1 MCKLTYGNQL
11 PQVATCA
18 ACQMRRGRDASLKN
32 MKSPRFSLVAGL
44 GVAVL
49 LLSGC
54 APTSPS
60 STQRPLAAASPSVSP
75 SSAPAPAASP
85 TPTKPSFDK
94 SAQSIDDPTSIWV
107 VVNKLRPLQSASYA
121 PVVTL
126 PNVPHIASSASSGMR
141 PEAAAALQQMFAAAA
156 AEGGGAMQIQN
167 AYRSYAVQVNTHNS
181 QVARLG
187 QAQADI
193 LSARPGYSEHQT
205 GLAVDIATLPSK
217 CEIQAC
223 FGQTPQGEW
232 LAANSYR
239 FGFIL
244 RYPADKQAVTGYVYE
259 PWHFRYVG
267 IPLATEMH
275 STGITTLEEFFGLP
289 AAPNYAN

>member
-1 MCKLTYGNQL
+1 
-11 PQVATCA
+11 
-18 ACQMRRGRDASLKN
+18 MRADRGDSLKH
-32 MKSPRFSLVAGL
+32 MESPRFSLVAVL
-44 GVAVL
+44 GIAVL

-54 APTSPS
+54 AAASPS
-60 STQRPLAAASPSVSP
+60 STNRPLAAASPSASP
-75 SSAPAPAASP
+75 SSAPAPIPSASP
-85 TPTKPSFDK
+85 TKPAFDK
-94 SAQSIDDPTSIWV
+94 SAHSIDDPTSIWV
-107 VVNKLRPLQSASYA
+107 VVNKMRPLQPSNYA
-121 PVVTL
+121 PTVVL
-126 PNVPHIASSASSGMR
+126 PNEPHIASSASSTMR

-156 AEGGGAMQIQN
+156 AEGAGAMQIQN
-167 AYRSYAVQVNTHNS
+167 AYRSYTVQITTHNT

-223 FGQTPQGEW
+223 FGQTPQGVW
-232 LAANSYR
+232 LAANAYR

-275 STGITTLEEFFGLP
+275 NTGITTLEEFFGLP